1 VKGMPPST
9 SALSLS
15 AEDLWP
21 RLHHYEGSQSFFLVR
36 WIMFSGIPPRSPSSC
51 MRVGTN
57 SSTEVWTVHE
67 SPPGESENET
77 TL

>member
-21 RLHHYEGSQSFFLVR
+21 RLHHAEGSQSFLVR
-36 WIMFSGIPPRSPSSC
+36 WSMFSGIPP
-51 MRVGTN
+51 
-57 SSTEVWTVHE
+57 EITVLLHA
-67 SPPGESENET
+67 SWDQLKHGGMDGS
-77 TL
+77 